1 MRIATPVLCAV
12 LAVITWPA
20 AAQTADRP
28 QADDRYV
35 LAPAGEGYLRLDRQ
49 NGRVAECSRRNDT
62 WRCVPVPDAQLALE
76 AEIARLA
83 GEVTSLRAENARL
96 SGGADSARPGTSP
109 RTSPETAPGLPPRED
124 SERPRFSPEE
134 EAELDKALDFTEQA
148 MRRFFGLMK
157 TLRDEYD
164 GLGK

>member
-1 MRIATPVLCAV
+1 MRIATLVLVAM
-12 LAVITWPA
+12 LGAAAWPA
-20 AAQTADRP
+20 VAQTADRP

-49 NGRVAECSRRNDT
+49 NGRVAECSLRNDS

-83 GEVTSLRAENARL
+83 GEVASLRAENARL
-96 SGGADSARPGTSP
+96 SGGTDSDRPGTSP
-109 RTSPETAPGLPPRED
+109 RTLPETAPGTPPSTED
-124 SERPRFSPEE
+124 GRPRFSPEE

-157 TLRDEYD
+157 TLRDEYE
-164 GLGK
+164 GMGK

>member
-1 MRIATPVLCAV
+1 MRIATLVLVAV
-12 LAVITWPA
+12 LGAVTWPA
-20 AAQTADRP
+20 AAQRADRP

-49 NGRVAECSRRNDT
+49 NGRVAECSLRNDS

-83 GEVTSLRAENARL
+83 GEVASLRAENARL
-96 SGGADSARPGTSP
+96 SGGTDNARPGTPP
-109 RTSPETAPGLPPRED
+109 RSAPEAAPGTPPREED
-124 SERPRFSPEE
+124 GRPRFSPEE

-157 TLRDEYD
+157 TLRDEYE
-164 GLGK
+164 GMGK